1 VTALLRCVFYFHQPA
16 PLPFL
21 PLQETIMSDD
31 DESCMRVLLVGDA
44 GVGLHTL
51 QAAVCGP
58 SRGGKFKFAFAH
70 EGNESTLEVVVH
82 NDISSALSDE
92 AKEDVA
98 LLVLCASVDSAASLE
113 AATSKWGPWLIEQIG
128 EDNMKAPVLFALKK
142 DLRPADDDDESGRA
156 PSAEGFTKLQGM
168 DAVIDFDLAASY
180 EFSALD
186 ANKEEAK
193 AQFNQVLVEAMERM
207 NGGGSNSNALQLKLM
222 FVGSSE
228 VGKTQLLSSFKWGE
242 FDESAPA
249 DPSIE
254 FEREDG
260 EKVVANMWDT
270 AGGEDYSRLRPLSYP
285 QTDLFVLCYSVAEA
299 RSFVQ
304 LEEWVAEIKH
314 HEPRVPFVLVA
325 LQTDLRDADGGDGKA
340 CITTAQGQ
348 AKAQAL
354 GAKAFHEVSNK
365 TQAGV
370 EEAKQAV
377 FDAAVDAKKNP
388 VEEEEDDATAAGAV
402 AAADEAAAAAAAAAE
417 EADDDKAE
425 AAEMKRMVEGGM
437 ELAKQMLGVAVSV
450 VQSAA
455 AAAAAAPAPVVA
467 AAASADESASASS
480 KASASSSLSYAD
492 PSSVK
497 YSLEQLKANA
507 ETRPADVDPARREA
521 YLSDAH
527 FREVFKMERDAFDK
541 QAEWK
546 RKQQKQAVGLF

>member
-1 VTALLRCVFYFHQPA
+1 
-16 PLPFL
+16 
-21 PLQETIMSDD
+21 MSDD

-314 HEPRVPFVLVA
+314 HEPRVPFVLVG
-325 LQTDLRDADGGDGKA
+325 LQTDLRDADGKA

-365 TQAGV
+365 TQAGI
-370 EEAKQAV
+370 EAAKQSV
-377 FDAAVDAKKNP
+377 FDAAFEAKKNP
-388 VEEEEDDATAAGAV
+388 VEEEDDDAAAAGAV
-402 AAADEAAAAAAAAAE
+402 AAADEAAAAAAAATE
-417 EADDDKAE
+417 EAEDKVE
-425 AAEMKRMVEGGM
+425 AAEKRMVEGSLD
-437 ELAKQMLGVAVSV
+437 LAKQVLGMTVSI

-455 AAAAAAPAPVVA
+455 AAAAPAPAPTVA
-467 AAASADESASASS
+467 TAASDDEG
-480 KASASSSLSYAD
+480 ASSSSSKVSSSSYAD
-492 PSSVK
+492 PTFVK

-521 YLSDAH
+521 YLSDAD
-527 FREVFKMERDAFDK
+527 FREVFKMERDVFDK